1 MGRKNNGAA
10 AAIAGV
16 SFRSGKESRA
26 IKIRAAHGIFAK
38 NAALRPENA
47 GGVLNI
53 IIKPTVHLCTV
64 GFVYWMRLYI
74 EYAILRRIFKIT
86 WRAHL
91 QDCRDC
97 NLALFLF

>member
-26 IKIRAAHGIFAK
+26 IKIRAAQGIFAK
-38 NAALRPENA
+38 NAAPRLENA

-53 IIKPTVHLCTV
+53 IIKPTGHLCTV
-64 GFVYWMRLYI
+64 GFVYRICGLKTHIKNYMESTFARL
-74 EYAILRRIFKIT
+74 
-86 WRAHL
+86 
-91 QDCRDC
+91 
-97 NLALFLF
+97 

>member
-26 IKIRAAHGIFAK
+26 IKIRAAQGIFAK

-53 IIKPTVHLCTV
+53 IIKPTGHLCTV
-64 GFVYWMRLYI
+64 GFVY
-74 EYAILRRIFKIT
+74 
-86 WRAHL
+86 
-91 QDCRDC
+91 
-97 NLALFLF
+97 

>member
-26 IKIRAAHGIFAK
+26 IKIRAAHGIFAE

-53 IIKPTVHLCTV
+53 IIKTDGAFMHCR
-64 GFVYWMRLYI
+64 FCISNMRFEDAY
-74 EYAILRRIFKIT
+74 
-86 WRAHL
+86 
-91 QDCRDC
+91 
-97 NLALFLF
+97 